1 MPILQ
6 MHMSGTLLNSENV
19 TEEREVLDEFLNS
32 LSYMIYTNCWIQY
45 VHPFVILCLLN
56 FTNFLKGKC
65 YGHSQ

>member
-6 MHMSGTLLNSENV
+6 MRMSGTLLNSENV

-32 LSYMIYTNCWIQY
+32 LLYDLNQLLLY
-45 VHPFVILCLLN
+45 VRPFVILCLLN
-56 FTNFLKGKC
+56 FTNFLKRKC